1 MAPLTWR
8 GGGDARLARR
18 PPALAAGGDRG
29 TVPARHVA
37 GEALNSDEPLWSA
50 DLLFD
55 LINILLLVGSTVAC
69 TLVVLRMGQEEESR
83 ALRADMLLVRA
94 ESRQWREEMA
104 DELRELGLAIRRQ
117 FAAWRL
123 TAAEQEVGLLLLK
136 GFSHKEIARLRNTS
150 EATIRQQATSIYQKS
165 NLGGRAALSAFFL
178 EDMLADPGRPAAL
191 PAPANVRS
199 A

>member
-1 MAPLTWR
+1 MVDWLL
-8 GGGDARLARR
+8 GRR
-18 PPALAAGGDRG
+18 RWQLIAVGVLLLL
-29 TVPARHVA
+29 VMLA
-37 GEALNSDEPLWSA
+37 GEAFTSDEPLWSA
-50 DLLFD
+50 DMLFD
-55 LINILLLVGSTVAC
+55 LAGLLIEVGTTVVC
-69 TLVVLRMGQEEESR
+69 TLIVLRLVAQEEESR
-83 ALRADMLLVRA
+83 ALRADMALVRA
-94 ESRQWREEMA
+94 ESLQWREEMA

-123 TAAEQEVGLLLLK
+123 TAAEHEVGLLLLK

-178 EDMLADPGRPAAL
+178 EDLLADPGRPAAIARPL
-191 PAPANVRS
+191 GVRS